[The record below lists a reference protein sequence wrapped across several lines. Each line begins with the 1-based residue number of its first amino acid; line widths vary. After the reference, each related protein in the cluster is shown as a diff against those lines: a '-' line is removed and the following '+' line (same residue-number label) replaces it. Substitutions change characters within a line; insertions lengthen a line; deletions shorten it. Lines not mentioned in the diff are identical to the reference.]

1 MWELGVSDFTP
12 PPFFNPPPL
21 PHLHIHN
28 REMIH
33 EFFSHESSIIRETVK
48 MAHFLV
54 RIAAHGQLSAT
65 CNGFLVFTS
74 AKGKEGGFNMRWET
88 KVRGI

>member
-1 MWELGVSDFTP
+1 MV
-12 PPFFNPPPL
+12 
-21 PHLHIHN
+21 
-28 REMIH
+28 H
-33 EFFSHESSIIRETVK
+33 EFFSHEFSIIRETVK

-88 KVRGI
+88 RVRGI

>member
-1 MWELGVSDFTP
+1 M
-12 PPFFNPPPL
+12 
-21 PHLHIHN
+21 
-28 REMIH
+28 
-33 EFFSHESSIIRETVK
+33 K

-88 KVRGI
+88 RVRGI